1 MIALASD
8 HAGFEYK
15 EKIKKILEDLHLEY
29 KDFGAFDSMSS
40 DYPDYVYPAALAI
53 SRGECDRGIMVCGS
67 GIGVDMVAN
76 KVKNVRSALCTSV
89 EMAELSR
96 RHNDAN
102 VLSIGERLT
111 DWEVVKEM
119 VMIWLNTN
127 FEGGRHQR
135 RIDKMHSLTGC

>member
-111 DWEVVKEM
+111 EWEVVKEM
-119 VMIWLNTN
+119 VMVWLNTN

>member
-8 HAGFEYK
+8 HAGFLYK
-15 EKIKKILEDLHLEY
+15 ERIKEVLNDLHLEY
-29 KDFGAFDSMSS
+29 RDFGAFDNQSS
-40 DYPDYVYPAALAI
+40 DYPDFVYPAALAVGN
-53 SRGECDRGIMVCGS
+53 GECDRGIMVCGS

-96 RHNDAN
+96 RHNNAN

-111 DWEVVKEM
+111 DWEVVKKM
-119 VMIWLNTN
+119 VIVWLTTN

-135 RIDKMHSLTGC
+135 RIEKMHLLTGC

>member
-102 VLSIGERLT
+102 VLSIGQRLT

-119 VMIWLNTN
+119 VMVWLNTN